1 MTWIIE
7 VIVTPGVVVVV
18 VVPFRSHRYW
28 RCKRLRM
35 GRPCHSCRSYCCRT
49 HNRSSSRR
57 DQEYSQ
63 QRRIYWLNCL
73 HLHRCQHCRRF
84 RRRRPFRSCHS
95 YWRPRHN
102 CSSSRLAQEYTRQDR
117 SYWLNCPHLHRHQH
131 CRRFRR
137 RRPCHHYH
145 SYWYQMHNRSSSRQD
160 KSIACCTGFTGR
172 TALAYTGTRTTDF
185 SGSADCSISCHSYWY
200 RMHNCNNF
208 RQNQECTPRHRYLPV
223 PDEPEVDP
231 TVGVGFVP
239 VF

>member
-1 MTWIIE
+1 
-7 VIVTPGVVVVV
+7 
-18 VVPFRSHRYW
+18 
-28 RCKRLRM
+28 M

-102 CSSSRLAQEYTRQDR
+102 CSNSRLAQEYTRQDR
-117 SYWLNCPHLHRHQH
+117 YYWLNCPHLHRHQH

-137 RRPCHHYH
+137 RRPCHSCH
-145 SYWYQMHNRSSSRQD
+145 SYWYQMHNRSSFRQD
-160 KSIACCTGFTGR
+160 QEYSLLHRIYWKNCPGLHRHPHYRLFR
-172 TALAYTGTRTTDF
+172 KRRLF
-185 SGSADCSISCHSYWY
+185 HSCHSYWY

-208 RQNQECTPRHRYLPV
+208 RQNQECTPRHRYSRFRTNPKWIPLWV
-223 PDEPEVDP
+223 WDLFRCFDLW
-231 TVGVGFVP
+231 
-239 VF
+239 